1 MSKYSDYQIRIS
13 QATKS
18 ELNIITF
25 ELCIN
30 YIEDALEVIN
40 KDDILFVSNVNTSL
54 SFLREIIVAL
64 NYDYDISKEL
74 LEIYLYVNKLLIEG
88 SIKKD
93 RTSLEDAIYM
103 LETIKDGFSEI
114 KDNGDDQRVM
124 QSSQKV
130 FAGLT
135 YGKGGLD
142 EYIDTSGKGFKA

>member
-40 KDDILFVSNVNTSL
+40 KDDTLFVNNINTSL
-54 SFLREIIVAL
+54 SFLREIIVSL

-74 LEIYLYVNKLLIEG
+74 LEIYLYCNKLLIEG
-88 SIKKD
+88 MIKKD
-93 RTSLEDAIYM
+93 STSLEDAIYM
-103 LETIKDGFSEI
+103 LETIKDGFSQI
-114 KDNGDDQRVM
+114 KDTGDDQKVM
-124 QSSQKV
+124 QNSQKV

-142 EYIDTSGKGFKA
+142 EYVDITGKGFKA